1 MPRFLRFFNTMIH
14 VPSLS
19 SVSIDTDCFGRP
31 YLLLTYHV
39 QKDIHISFPNWAECE
54 AAMTKVKGAMTEVEA
69 ALASIPLVEQA
80 PPPALAPPAPAP
92 PLDNGQ
98 RPDGDE

>member
-31 YLLLTYHV
+31 YLLLTFHV
-39 QKDIHISFPNWAECE
+39 QKDLRICFRNWAECE
-54 AAMTKVKGAMTEVEA
+54 AAMTKVKDAMTEVET
-69 ALASIPLVEQA
+69 ALGLIALVEPSPPH
-80 PPPALAPPAPAP
+80 PPPEPAA
-92 PLDNGQ
+92 Q
-98 RPDGDE
+98 RPQGDE